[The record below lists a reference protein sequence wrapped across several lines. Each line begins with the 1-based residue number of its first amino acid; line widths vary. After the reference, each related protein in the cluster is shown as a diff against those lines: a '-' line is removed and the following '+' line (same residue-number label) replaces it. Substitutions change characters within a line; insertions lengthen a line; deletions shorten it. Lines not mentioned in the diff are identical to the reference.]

1 MSRDLLFIAIGALGM
16 FLLVKILSSGAVSG
30 GSTSKAAMNLL
41 KTQQA
46 VNLMLTNEFR
56 ELVKTPQ
63 FKTLVK
69 TLAANELNA
78 LENAMSLKKIL

>member
-16 FLLVKILSSGAVSG
+16 FLIVKILSSGAATG
-30 GSTSKAAMNLL
+30 GGTSKAVMNLI

-46 VNLMLTNEFR
+46 VNLAMTNEFR

-63 FKTLVK
+63 FKMLVK
-69 TLAANELNA
+69 TLAANELKA
-78 LENAMSLKKIL
+78 LENAMALKQIL

>member
-16 FLLVKILSSGAVSG
+16 FLIVKILSSGAASG
-30 GSTSKAAMNLL
+30 NTSKAVTNLI

-46 VNLMLTNEFR
+46 VNLAMTNEFR

-63 FKTLVK
+63 FKMLVK
-69 TLAANELNA
+69 TLAANELKA
-78 LENAMSLKKIL
+78 LENAMSLKQIL